1 MGKDG
6 GISEK
11 LEVHC
16 PETGHGTLR
25 VVGTRV
31 LIHTHS
37 LIGGIRVRELVQSK
51 RLHLKTYN
59 SFFYPTKLFNKIDY
73 IRKF

>member
-37 LIGGIRVRELVQSK
+37 LIGGIRKRELVLSK
-51 RLHLKTYN
+51 RLHLITYN
-59 SFFYPTKLFNKIDY
+59 SLFYLTKQFNEVDC
-73 IRKF
+73 IRRF